1 MTVNIVTNTCFVS
14 EAHELDNANQ
24 TIVENSNVL
33 ELEDYEEPIIETNE
47 ELQEF
52 KTNTEPR
59 DIPLRLVQLLIM
71 ILNKLME

>member
-47 ELQEF
+47 ELQG
-52 KTNTEPR
+52 
-59 DIPLRLVQLLIM
+59 I
-71 ILNKLME
+71 